1 MAFQRI
7 GVLGA
12 GNIGI
17 GVVTDLVLHGIS
29 TVVVD
34 VAQDILQRAQA
45 EVLNNVRCIPLLS
58 KTLPR
63 ITRDE
68 ALQRMVMTTRLRDVA
83 GCDFII
89 ENVTEDWEIKEALYQ
104 ELERMVPTMV
114 PFGANTSCISIT
126 RIASATRRPANVVG
140 IHFMNPVHLKPTV
153 EVIRGYHTS
162 DRTVDGLLELFS
174 QLGKEAILVEDLPG
188 FVSNR
193 ISHLFMN
200 EAAFV
205 LQDNVAT
212 ADRIDRIFKQCFGHK
227 MGPLETADLIGLDTV
242 MRSLDVLYESFHD
255 PKYRCCPLLRK
266 LVHAGHLGRKTGRGF
281 HVYPGAQDLPR
292 EAGTA
297 CPSHGTT
304 PPGAGDR
311 VPAEVMQ

>member
-1 MAFQRI
+1 VEFKRV

-29 TVVVD
+29 AVVVD
-34 VAQDILQRAQA
+34 ISDKILTRAQA
-45 EVLNNVRCIPLLS
+45 AILNNVRCVPLLS

-63 ITRDE
+63 ITNDE
-68 ALQRMVMTTRLRDVA
+68 AKQRMVLTTDLQDVA
-83 GCDFII
+83 SCDFII
-89 ENVTEDWEIKEALYQ
+89 ENVTEDWPVKKSVYEKLDRVAPPEVCL
-104 ELERMVPTMV
+104 
-114 PFGANTSCISIT
+114 GANTSCISIT
-126 RIASATRRPANVVG
+126 QIASATTRPANVVG
-140 IHFMNPVHLKPTV
+140 IHLMNPVHLKPTV
-153 EVIRGYHTS
+153 EVIRGFHTS
-162 DRTVDGLLELFS
+162 DQTVDTLLQLFS
-174 QLGKEAILVEDLPG
+174 VLNKEAIIVQDMPG

-212 ADRIDRIFKQCFGHK
+212 ADEIDMIFKKCFGHK

-242 MRSLDVLYESFHD
+242 MRSLDVLYESFQD

-266 LVHAGHLGRKTGRGF
+266 LVHAGHLGRKTGKGF
-281 HVYPGAQDLPR
+281 HVYP
-292 EAGTA
+292 EA
-297 CPSHGTT
+297 
-304 PPGAGDR
+304 
-311 VPAEVMQ
+311 

>member
-1 MAFQRI
+1 MEFRKI

-17 GVVTDLVLHGIS
+17 GVVTDLVLHGVS
-29 TVVVD
+29 AVVVD
-34 VAQDILQRAQA
+34 ISQDLLQRARA
-45 EVLNNVRCIPLLS
+45 EVLHNVRFAPLLS

-63 ITRDE
+63 VTKEE
-68 ALQRMVMTTRLRDVA
+68 ALQRMVLTTDLKDVA
-83 GCDFII
+83 SCDFII
-89 ENVTEDWEIKEALYQ
+89 ENVTEDWDVKKAVYEKLD
-104 ELERMVPTMV
+104 RVVPAEV
-114 PFGANTSCISIT
+114 CFGANTSCISIT
-126 RIASATRRPANVVG
+126 QIGSATRRPANVVG
-140 IHFMNPVHLKPTV
+140 IHLMNPVHLKPTV
-153 EVIRGYHTS
+153 EVIRGFHTS
-162 DRTVDGLLELFS
+162 ERAVDTLLRLFS
-174 QLGKEAILVEDLPG
+174 RLNKEAIIVEDLPG

-212 ADRIDRIFKQCFGHK
+212 ADKIDMIFKKCFGHK

-242 MRSLDVLYESFHD
+242 MRSLDVLYESFQD

-281 HVYPGAQDLPR
+281 HVYPA
-292 EAGTA
+292 
-297 CPSHGTT
+297 
-304 PPGAGDR
+304 
-311 VPAEVMQ
+311 V

>member
-1 MAFQRI
+1 MAFKQV

-12 GNIGI
+12 GTIGT

-34 VAQDILQRAQA
+34 VSDEILQRAQA
-45 EVLNNVRCIPLLS
+45 HVLQNVRAVPLLS
-58 KTLPR
+58 KTVPR
-63 ITRDE
+63 ITREE
-68 ALQRMVMTTRLRDVA
+68 ALQRMVLTTNLKDVA
-83 GCDFII
+83 LCDFII
-89 ENVTEDWEIKEALYQ
+89 ENVPEDWSVKKPVYEQLDRVMPPE
-104 ELERMVPTMV
+104 VC
-114 PFGANTSCISIT
+114 FGANTSCISIT
-126 RIASATRRPANVVG
+126 QIGGATTRPANVVG
-140 IHFMNPVHLKPTV
+140 IHLMNPVHLKPTV
-153 EVIRGYHTS
+153 EVIRGLHTS
-162 DRTVDGLLELFS
+162 AQTVDTLLRLFAV
-174 QLGKEAILVEDLPG
+174 LDKEAIIVQDLPG

-212 ADRIDRIFKQCFGHK
+212 AENIDTIFKRCFGHK

-255 PKYRCCPLLRK
+255 PKYRCAPLLRK

-281 HVYPGAQDLPR
+281 YMYP
-292 EAGTA
+292 EA
-297 CPSHGTT
+297 
-304 PPGAGDR
+304 
-311 VPAEVMQ
+311 